1 MANQFMPEKE
11 VLKLKQEYPPGTRI
25 VLNYM
30 DDKWAVPPGT
40 RGTVEYVDDASQI
53 HPKWDNGRT
62 LAIVPQVD
70 SFRNTSVGVPCKD
83 REWAATLEG
92 ARRSTCAGICMNAAL
107 KVGSGSDRPES
118 RSWPICLAMTAPAFV
133 LLSR

>member
-11 VLKLKQEYPPGTRI
+11 VLKLKQEYPSGTRI

-40 RGTVEYVDDASQI
+40 RGTVDHVDDAGQI

-62 LAIVPQVD
+62 LAIVPEVD
-70 SFRNTSVGVPCKD
+70 SFRKLTVHELQEEQQLTQQIQGD
-83 REWAATLEG
+83 QQWQT
-92 ARRSTCAGICMNAAL
+92 M
-107 KVGSGSDRPES
+107 
-118 RSWPICLAMTAPAFV
+118 
-133 LLSR
+133 

>member
-25 VLNYM
+25 VLNHM

-40 RGTVEYVDDASQI
+40 RGTVEYVDDAGQI

-70 SFRNTSVGVPCKD
+70 SFRKLTEQELCEEQQLS
-83 REWAATLEG
+83 
-92 ARRSTCAGICMNAAL
+92 L
-107 KVGSGSDRPES
+107 KEQGEQQ
-118 RSWPICLAMTAPAFV
+118 WQTM
-133 LLSR
+133 